1 MRCLIVDDNER
12 FLASAVR
19 LLESQG
25 LDVVGCASTGAEA
38 LGLAAALSPDVA
50 LVDVELGAED
60 GLNVALRL
68 FAAPRRTPVILIS
81 AHEPAALADLT
92 RDTPVPFLAKPSLSA
107 AEIRR
112 LLSSAGPQVGQDS

>member
-1 MRCLIVDDNER
+1 MRCLVIDDSER

-25 LDVVGCASTGAEA
+25 VDVVGCASSGPEA
-38 LGLAAALSPDVA
+38 LRLASALAPDVA

-60 GLNVALRL
+60 GIEVARRL
-68 FAAPRRTPVILIS
+68 IADPLHTPVILIS
-81 AHEPAALADLT
+81 AHEPGELADLT
-92 RDTPVPFLAKPSLSA
+92 GDTTIRFLPKPSLGA

-112 LLSSAGPQVGQDS
+112 LLGSASP